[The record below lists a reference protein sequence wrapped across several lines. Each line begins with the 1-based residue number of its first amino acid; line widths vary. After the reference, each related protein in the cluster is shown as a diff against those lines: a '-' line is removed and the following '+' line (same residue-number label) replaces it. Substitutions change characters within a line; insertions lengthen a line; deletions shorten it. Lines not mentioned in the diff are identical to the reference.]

1 MNDLGA
7 LVLVVRQF
15 TLYANVRK
23 GRRLSWNQ
31 AAPGPVAEP
40 LVEAVVEAL
49 RARGVEIATRV
60 FDARILIDMEAA
72 EPVIILVEA

>member
-7 LVLVVRQF
+7 LVLVVSQF

-31 AAPGPVAEP
+31 A
-40 LVEAVVEAL
+40 
-49 RARGVEIATRV
+49 ARGVEIATRV

>member
-1 MNDLGA
+1 
-7 LVLVVRQF
+7 
-15 TLYANVRK
+15 
-23 GRRLSWNQ
+23 
-31 AAPGPVAEP
+31 VAEP